1 MHVSSQDAIK
11 IYARA
16 CRSWYGSRAR
26 RVVLKRAHE
35 LQQRGDAHGAGVWH
49 QLADEI
55 ARADAPAQPTTQRTD
70 SAA

>member
-1 MHVSSQDAIK
+1 MHVSKQDAIK

-26 RVVLKRAHE
+26 NVVLKRAHE

-55 ARADAPAQPTTQRTD
+55 AHADAPAQPMQRTD